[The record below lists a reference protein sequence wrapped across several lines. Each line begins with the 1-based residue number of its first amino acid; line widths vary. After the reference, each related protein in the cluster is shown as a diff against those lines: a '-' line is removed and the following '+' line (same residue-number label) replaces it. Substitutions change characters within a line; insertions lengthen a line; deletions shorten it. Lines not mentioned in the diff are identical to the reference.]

1 MKPNARQQGKGQDLT
16 KEKVLNA
23 PIKARTTM
31 PLSTVRQ
38 DSRQSVGAFVQPITQ
53 YAKSGDIRIAY
64 QVFGEGPVNV
74 VLAPPFVSSIENYW
88 DERKLRAGFS
98 GWEDMHG

>member
-1 MKPNARQQGKGQDLT
+1 MKPNAREQGKGQNQS

-23 PIKARTTM
+23 PLKTRLRA
-31 PLSTVRQ
+31 PLSPVRR
-38 DSRQSVGAFVQPITQ
+38 DSRQSGGSFAQPITQ

-74 VLAPPFVSSIENYW
+74 DCWYSADRS
-88 DERKLRAGFS
+88 GFLGS
-98 GWEDMHG
+98 TIKQG